1 MGNIL
6 RSMAS
11 MERELQL
18 RCSVAPHR
26 RLEAAQ
32 AQYLKAQSNLATAFY
47 ELSRYS
53 EACDAFAKAVEL
65 SPEDADLR
73 TNLALAL
80 QKAGR
85 DAEAKQAFADAKR
98 LRPAN

>member
-1 MGNIL
+1 MLLQHHRAPAVAEFQSIL
-6 RSMAS
+6 NADPRN
-11 MERELQL
+11 
-18 RCSVAPHR
+18 
-26 RLEAAQ
+26 
-32 AQYLKAQSNLATAFY
+32 LKAQSNLATAFY

-65 SPEDADLR
+65 SPEDADLGS
-73 TNLALAL
+73 NLALAL